1 MATDKSE
8 PRVGVILKVGLIS
21 VVTLVVSHSLLSA
34 YFDDMARA
42 EEHRK
47 FGEVKPEALISVR
60 ADESARLSSGPEP
73 IERAMH
79 EIAARGRVA
88 ASPDI
93 VPTASKD
100 LAPLQGWTQ
109 MPIVVPPAMTAAPE
123 QPAVGGQAIFDAGSA
138 AAVDAGAAAAEG
150 GAAKP
155 AKTPPVRPHPERS
168 PPVQI
173 PPKSP

>member
-21 VVTLVVSHSLLSA
+21 IVTLVVSHTLLAA

-47 FGEVKPEALISVR
+47 FGDVKPEALMSVR
-60 ADESARLSSGPEP
+60 ADETARLSSGPVP
-73 IERAMH
+73 IDKAMH

-93 VPTASKD
+93 APSASKD

-109 MPIVVPPAMTAAPE
+109 MPFVVPPAMTAAPE
-123 QPAVGGQAIFDAGSA
+123 APAAGEQAIS
-138 AAVDAGAAAAEG
+138 DAGAAAAG
-150 GAAKP
+150 ASDAGAARPSKP
-155 AKTPPVRPHPERS
+155 KTPVRPHPERS